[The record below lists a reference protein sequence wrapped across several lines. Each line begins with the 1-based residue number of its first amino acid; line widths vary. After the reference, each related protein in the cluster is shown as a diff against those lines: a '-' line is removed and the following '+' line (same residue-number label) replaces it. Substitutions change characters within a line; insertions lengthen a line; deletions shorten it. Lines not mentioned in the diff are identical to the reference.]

1 MAENQ
6 DFYTDAL
13 RVFEVSAAPQ
23 KETAVETENL
33 PAPAPEK
40 KKLPE
45 GSFFFCF

>member
-13 RVFEVSAAPQ
+13 QAFDVPAAPQ
-23 KETAVETENL
+23 KETAEETEIL

-40 KKLPE
+40 KKLPI
-45 GSFFFCF
+45 C